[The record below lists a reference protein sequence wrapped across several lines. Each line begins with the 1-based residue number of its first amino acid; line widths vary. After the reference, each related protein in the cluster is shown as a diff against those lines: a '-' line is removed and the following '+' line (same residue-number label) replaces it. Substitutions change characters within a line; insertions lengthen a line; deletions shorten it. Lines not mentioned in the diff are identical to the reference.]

1 MKFLNALWTNMVRIF
16 ILLFFI
22 FFPFTPILV
31 IAIFDLSPY
40 FVLLI
45 IPLAITEFIFIDCY
59 AAQLKVFLR
68 NTIFFQR
75 INVFRPSGRFFAFY
89 EKIRYNI
96 STN

>member
-45 IPLAITEFIFIDCY
+45 IPLAITEFTFINCY
-59 AAQLKVFLR
+59 AAQLKVFFEKYD
-68 NTIFFQR
+68 IFSK
-75 INVFRPSGRFFAFY
+75 N
-89 EKIRYNI
+89 
-96 STN
+96 